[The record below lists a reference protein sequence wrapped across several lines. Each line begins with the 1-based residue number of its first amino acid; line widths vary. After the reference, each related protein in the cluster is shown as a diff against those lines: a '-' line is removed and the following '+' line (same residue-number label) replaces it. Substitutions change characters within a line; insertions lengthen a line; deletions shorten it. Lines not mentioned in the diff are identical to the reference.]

1 MITQVVM
8 LSRASAWEL
17 GDVDTFFEAGGC
29 LPTKNAPIR
38 AQMVNNIDSGIISSR
53 GLNTRDENNCKLQ
66 AQVICLC

>member
-1 MITQVVM
+1 MITQVVI

-38 AQMVNNIDSGIISSR
+38 AQMVNNIDSGIASR
-53 GLNTRDENNCKLQ
+53 CGSNTRDKNSCEL
-66 AQVICLC
+66 